1 MFFRYLCAV
10 VLLVA
15 ACGVSSGED
24 ETVARLLVHK
34 RILNRFLVEGKD
46 LVVDYNIYN
55 VGGSAA
61 LDVHIVDN
69 GFPEDDFEVVIGML
83 KIKLDRVGPGNN
95 VTHTVVVR
103 PRSYGFYNFTA
114 AEVTYLPSEV
124 AQDVQIGYTS
134 EPGEGGIAA
143 IREFDRKF
151 SPHVM
156 DWIAFA
162 VMTLPSLGIPLL
174 LWYGSKSKYE
184 AIIKQSKK
192 H

>member
-1 MFFRYLCAV
+1 MFFRYLYAI

-34 RILNRFLVEGKD
+34 QILNRFLVEGKD

-69 GFPEDDFEVVIGML
+69 GFPEQDFEVVIGML

-114 AEVTYLPSEV
+114 AEVTYLPSEI
-124 AQDVQIGYTS
+124 AEDVQIGYTS